1 MLALHRARFTFTTFS
16 LYIKP
21 SQLSPGS
28 KFILYSGVNLF
39 LSPRK
44 SMFLKMFY
52 LFFDFLQCVFQL
64 KISHPTPA
72 NAPQW
77 IIKLANFHLEK
88 VKSVNHVCYIISSG
102 NCEGQLPS
110 FHAKCSEG
118 VPGKRAN

>member
-1 MLALHRARFTFTTFS
+1 
-16 LYIKP
+16 
-21 SQLSPGS
+21 
-28 KFILYSGVNLF
+28 
-39 LSPRK
+39 
-44 SMFLKMFY
+44 MFLKMFY
-52 LFFDFLQCVFQL
+52 LFFDFLECVFQL

-88 VKSVNHVCYIISSG
+88 VKSVNHVCCIISSG